1 MRCLISCPKC
11 ESEGRK
17 YILGELAPTGHVLI
31 QRVHGKNGEYRNFTI
46 VGGSDF
52 YLVCDHCG
60 MKIFFRE
67 IPSSIMSGTV
77 ERRDYG
83 TLQNIS
89 FLGTIS
95 SCTKQEGGESKPR
108 LIIGSV

>member
-83 TLQNIS
+83 TVSLFRQS
-89 FLGTIS
+89 WLLGGSLGTE
-95 SCTKQEGGESKPR
+95 TET
-108 LIIGSV
+108 IGTGSITA